1 MHYTIMI
8 LDSVLDGQKV
18 KLNKSGN
25 QYLITLYNEE
35 MNESTSK
42 TFDSLT
48 GAMVVFDRFVMAIG
62 SGSYDY
68 NTRKSWLE
76 Q

>member
-18 KLNKSGN
+18 KLNKTGN
-25 QYLITLYNEE
+25 QYSVTLYNELL
-35 MNESTSK
+35 NESTTK
-42 TFDSLT
+42 TFDELMD
-48 GAMVVFDRFVMAIG
+48 AIYVFERFARAIG
-62 SGSYDY
+62 AGSYDY
-68 NTRKSWLE
+68 KTRKSWLE

>member
-8 LDSVLDGQKV
+8 LDSVIDNQKV
-18 KLNKSGN
+18 KLNKNGN
-25 QYLITLYNEE
+25 QYSITLYNEE
-35 MNESTSK
+35 LNESTTK
-42 TFDSLT
+42 NFDELMD
-48 GAMVVFDRFVMAIG
+48 AIYVFERFARAIG
-62 SGSYDY
+62 TGSFDY